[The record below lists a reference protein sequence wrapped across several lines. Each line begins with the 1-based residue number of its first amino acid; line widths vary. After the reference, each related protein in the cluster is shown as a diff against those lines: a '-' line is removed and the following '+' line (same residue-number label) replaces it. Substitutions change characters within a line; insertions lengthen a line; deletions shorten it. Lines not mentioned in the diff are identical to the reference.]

1 MTVFEGLWV
10 SWGKIRVWRTWDVH
24 YHASVFNQ
32 WYLSLKCPWQPK
44 FSQEETPF
52 LQTRRLDRVGER
64 APSSLRDLRLLLST
78 RSKPTF
84 SGQRWWTCICSPW
97 SPRLLCHWGWG
108 HVDITTRLLFVD
120 WFLNLKPDDPGPLRI
135 HAWTDSAALDVQLGR
150 YKGNLPGYMAVLDKS
165 L

>member
-1 MTVFEGLWV
+1 MVQFVTNASGAIWWPNLQPIYICGSIWLFEGLWV

-78 RSKPTF
+78 RSEPTF

-108 HVDITTRLLFVD
+108 HVDFTTRLLFVD
-120 WFLNLKPDDPGPLRI
+120 FIL
-135 HAWTDSAALDVQLGR
+135 V
-150 YKGNLPGYMAVLDKS
+150 NLPPQDLHSTYTPTR
-165 L
+165 